1 MSSLAYSVSIPF
13 FSWIMRSSHLEH
25 RNGKV
30 EGVATGV
37 KDRLLTFPQTRD
49 SVVTTIGSFFD
60 GGIRL
65 WSGQRSH
72 CEDSSCKREEEL
84 HLGSISQ
91 SAGAAVR
98 AKEIVSLGKDLWVE
112 ETVRAADW
120 P

>member
-1 MSSLAYSVSIPF
+1 MH
-13 FSWIMRSSHLEH
+13 SSHLEH

-37 KDRLLTFPQTRD
+37 KDRLLIFSQTRD
-49 SVVTTIGSFFD
+49 GVVATIGSFFD

-65 WSGQRSH
+65 WSGQRSR
-72 CEDSSCKREEEL
+72 CEDSSHKREKEL
-84 HLGSISQ
+84 HLESISQ
-91 SAGAAVR
+91 SAEAAVR

-112 ETVRAADW
+112 EMGIAADW

>member
-1 MSSLAYSVSIPF
+1 MSSLAHSVSIPF

-30 EGVATGV
+30 EGIATGT
-37 KDRLLTFPQTRD
+37 KDRLLIFPQTRD
-49 SVVTTIGSFFD
+49 GVVTTIGSFFD

-72 CEDSSCKREEEL
+72 CEDSSRKREEEL
-84 HLGSISQ
+84 HLENMSQ
-91 SAGAAVR
+91 SAGTAVR
-98 AKEIVSLGKDLWVE
+98 TKEIVSLGKDLWVE
-112 ETVRAADW
+112 GMGRAADW